1 MKGGEDGGRGMKE
14 RGRWRERYEG
24 EGKRYGMEVWRGRD
38 VREGKRKKREGRGG
52 RQKRVTVWL
61 VYEG

>member
-1 MKGGEDGGRGMKE
+1 MKE

-52 RQKRVTVWL
+52 RQKRLTVWL